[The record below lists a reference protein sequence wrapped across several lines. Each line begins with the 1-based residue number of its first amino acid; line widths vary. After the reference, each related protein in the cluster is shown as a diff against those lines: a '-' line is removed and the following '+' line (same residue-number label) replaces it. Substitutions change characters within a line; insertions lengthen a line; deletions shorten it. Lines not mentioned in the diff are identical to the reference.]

1 MQHFTTKLF
10 FFFGTTI
17 PLTVSAQL
25 HTESLS
31 NLYQEAAQYWVAGEE
46 VEESDSPS
54 SHKLFAADTFLF
66 SDYNTEILAEELAL
80 STKDWGLHLL
90 SSYVRNFGQGFN
102 DETENFTRDR
112 FALELQWNLLSSG
125 YRDGKIK
132 QKIAANSLKI
142 QQMEEQQYLKE
153 RAYGYQYN
161 SIIYLFNKAKINY
174 LEGRLAH
181 LQKQDSIYYT
191 LYLEHLIP
199 YLEVLKV
206 RKLTGKYALLLGDY
220 QDFNR
225 EFELIYNKAVMDLDA
240 RQLPVYKVLIDQLI
254 DEASL
259 EETSNQILAYT
270 NENVILREQL
280 QHDIRFRVFARRTYT
295 AGALDGFQRNYNS
308 LGVGLNIPVSSL
320 IKSRNKLTELQVNQN
335 TEDQQYKSY
344 HLKKELMNHYYE
356 YEYKLQQYQQMSYE
370 AKRLNEIIRKDQ
382 LLEKD
387 TAFHVSKLNS
397 LELLNERGEIE
408 LELIGLKEQLYLKLL
423 KIQSLS
429 YAEDMTSYLVE
440 QSHLNDR
447 KLPGDR
453 GAVLKMQDITAYGYD
468 LIKAYLRNGE
478 ISIIVSDDLPQNIK
492 EKMIKDGFQL
502 SGSTGQELLR
512 INPSDFESK
521 KAMEMYIRDWMN
533 ETGNSR
539 VLFTN
544 LSELIV
550 LEMKTIKKQQQ

>member
-1 MQHFTTKLF
+1 MRHFTTKLF

-17 PLTVSAQL
+17 PVTVSAQIY
-25 HTESLS
+25 TESLS
-31 NLYQEAAQYWVAGEE
+31 SLYQEAAQYWITGED
-46 VEESDSPS
+46 VKDSGSPS
-54 SHKLFAADTFLF
+54 SHSLFAADTLLF

-112 FALELQWNLLSSG
+112 FAVELQWNLLGNG

-132 QKIAANSLKI
+132 QKMAANSLKI
-142 QQMEEQQYLKE
+142 QQIEEQQYLKE

-161 SIIYLFNKAKINY
+161 SIIYLFNEAKINY
-174 LEGRLAH
+174 LEGRLVH

-225 EFELIYNKAVMDLDA
+225 EFELIYNKAVINLDA

-254 DEASL
+254 DEASS

-280 QHDIRFRVFARRTYT
+280 QNDIRFRVFARRTYT

-440 QSHLNDR
+440 QTHVNDR

-453 GAVLKMQDITAYGYD
+453 ITILKMQDVTTYGYD

-478 ISIIVSDDLPQNIK
+478 ISTIISDNLPQNIK
-492 EKMIKDGFQL
+492 EKMITDGFQL
-502 SGSTGQELLR
+502 FGSIGQELLR
-512 INPSDFESK
+512 INPSDFENK
-521 KAMEMYIRDWMN
+521 KAMEIHIRNWMN

-539 VLFTN
+539 ILFTN
-544 LSELIV
+544 LSELIT